1 MIKEVRRGNNLE
13 RVGGGGMVSS
23 EEISFI
29 GIQYS
34 TGGGG
39 GGWRRYG
46 RNSWGSEVGN
56 LCTTFV

>member
-34 TGGGG
+34 TGGVGG
-39 GGWRRYG
+39 GDGG
-46 RNSWGSEVGN
+46 GMAGIVG
-56 LCTTFV
+56 VVR